1 MLSRRPVC
9 GTVCD
14 VNINRTLRSRDSTR
28 QIPCTRGAAMA
39 AARQPFPD
47 QPRAR
52 RRPGAGPGWTRG
64 RDPCGAVRPGVV
76 ASRRA
81 AVGRGGAAVAAR
93 RGPTGDAPGYSRVSR
108 GRGAAAAGGA
118 AAPRR
123 RRDYA
128 ATPPRPPLPP
138 VPVVSSVEHAPLSVP
153 GWVPRGA
160 ARRAARGAGG
170 RNACATSNRARR
182 VRVRNAD
189 PPWANVRRFRNYDYI
204 DGRLY
209 SPPLH
214 STRQIGSS

>member
-1 MLSRRPVC
+1 MHPRRRH
-9 GTVCD
+9 GRRA
-14 VNINRTLRSRDSTR
+14 VN
-28 QIPCTRGAAMA
+28 
-39 AARQPFPD
+39 FPD

-52 RRPGAGPGWTRG
+52 RRPGFAASRGGSGVDPRTGPVWRGAARG
-64 RDPCGAVRPGVV
+64 RRV
-76 ASRRA
+76 ASRRGRSRRSG
-81 AVGRGGAAVAAR
+81 GRGEAGSH
-93 RGPTGDAPGYSRVSR
+93 RGRPRGYSRVSR

-153 GWVPRGA
+153 GWVPRG
-160 ARRAARGAGG
+160 RRGAAPRVARAGG
-170 RNACATSNRARR
+170 TRVQRAIVRGACVSATPTPPGRMC
-182 VRVRNAD
+182 AD
-189 PPWANVRRFRNYDYI
+189 SEITTISY
-204 DGRLY
+204 GRLY

>member
-1 MLSRRPVC
+1 M
-9 GTVCD
+9 
-14 VNINRTLRSRDSTR
+14 
-28 QIPCTRGAAMA
+28 
-39 AARQPFPD
+39 
-47 QPRAR
+47 
-52 RRPGAGPGWTRG
+52 
-64 RDPCGAVRPGVV
+64 RPGVV

-153 GWVPRGA
+153 GWVPRG
-160 ARRAARGAGG
+160 RRAPRRAWRGRAG
-170 RNACATSNRARR
+170 NACATSNRARR

-204 DGRLY
+204 VWEAIFSSTPLDSPSRVILTKLALKRAAALRL
-209 SPPLH
+209 SHPH
-214 STRQIGSS
+214 SDTSVLQL